1 MATANINFRC
11 LHCSAEVSEQEIAD
25 GWCDTC
31 GKKVPFSLQSQ
42 VKRTRTAPP
51 IFHDAYD
58 EPKPGSGKRLVLSS
72 LCLSALAA
80 AAVVAMLVLK

>member
-1 MATANINFRC
+1 MATANIDYRC
-11 LHCSAEVSEQEIAD
+11 LHCSAEVSEKEIAD

-42 VKRTRTAPP
+42 VKRSRTILPAL
-51 IFHDAYD
+51 HDAYD
-58 EPKPGSGKRLVLSS
+58 EPKAGSGRRLILSS
-72 LCLSALAA
+72 LCLSVLAA